1 MTLKTKGLVFTA
13 LLFLTLGVLFAPG
26 RSSALE
32 TVPNVT
38 PEMLSPD
45 FWTAKL
51 PDPESLI
58 MGREAI
64 EAFNRDILHTLPD
77 LVYDLTSYP
86 AFLDRNQLTELITR
100 RPFPEEDRYSNGIKV
115 DQAYYESLLQQM
127 NLPGIREQNSVTPAL
142 TVRRTNIRTFPTA
155 AESLEEPDDH
165 DFDLFQET
173 AAGPAEPVL
182 LLHQSLDGRWYF
194 VQTYNYSG
202 WMPAADVALAGD
214 RQTWL
219 DYVQPGNFLVV
230 TGNRLK
236 LDNGPYPGMELTMG
250 ARVPLGTDGTAP
262 GQAYTIQLPAR
273 GKDGELEIKTAL
285 VPADA
290 DVSVGYLPYT
300 RANIIRQAFKILG
313 EPYGWGGLFNGRDCS
328 AFVMDVYKSFGF
340 MLPRNSDEQEQSA
353 GLTVRFTDA
362 DRNQRH
368 VLLDS
373 LLPGASLFT
382 PTHEL
387 LYLGRHEGRYCVI
400 HDVTTVGD
408 PAHPNPD
415 GSPGPLTLNKVVVS
429 DLSLPRRNGQLFVDA
444 LTSAKQLEYGGKFV
458 EPALDYDYNV
468 EVFVNGSP
476 VTFPDQKPYLDESA
490 GRVFV
495 PVRFVSETLEAKV
508 DWLAETQKMVILKA
522 EKIVNLT
529 IGEKTF
535 NISGQDYPLD
545 APAVIENN
553 RTMVPLRFVSEAL
566 GAEVNWKQDS
576 KGGVVDISF

>member
-1 MTLKTKGLVFTA
+1 
-13 LLFLTLGVLFAPG
+13 VLFAPG

-250 ARVPLGTDGTAP
+250 ARVPLG
-262 GQAYTIQLPAR
+262 R
-273 GKDGELEIKTAL
+273 
-285 VPADA
+285 
-290 DVSVGYLPYT
+290 
-300 RANIIRQAFKILG
+300 II
-313 EPYGWGGLFNGRDCS
+313 
-328 AFVMDVYKSFGF
+328 
-340 MLPRNSDEQEQSA
+340 
-353 GLTVRFTDA
+353 
-362 DRNQRH
+362 
-368 VLLDS
+368 
-373 LLPGASLFT
+373 
-382 PTHEL
+382 
-387 LYLGRHEGRYCVI
+387 
-400 HDVTTVGD
+400 
-408 PAHPNPD
+408 
-415 GSPGPLTLNKVVVS
+415 PLTRLQ
-429 DLSLPRRNGQLFVDA
+429 SLRTTELWYLCA
-444 LTSAKQLEYGGKFV
+444 SSAKLW
-458 EPALDYDYNV
+458 A
-468 EVFVNGSP
+468 
-476 VTFPDQKPYLDESA
+476 QK
-490 GRVFV
+490 
-495 PVRFVSETLEAKV
+495 
-508 DWLAETQKMVILKA
+508 
-522 EKIVNLT
+522 
-529 IGEKTF
+529 
-535 NISGQDYPLD
+535 
-545 APAVIENN
+545 
-553 RTMVPLRFVSEAL
+553 
-566 GAEVNWKQDS
+566 
-576 KGGVVDISF
+576 